1 MPAFL
6 GKLQNES
13 ICIFAGFRMP
23 LHKKRS
29 PESLWTAIKDHL
41 PGDADDHFSTWFSTQ
56 KKHTAHM
63 HLTLYM
69 ALILLIFK

>member
-1 MPAFL
+1 M
-6 GKLQNES
+6 
-13 ICIFAGFRMP
+13 
-23 LHKKRS
+23 HKKRS

-63 HLTLYM
+63 HLILYM